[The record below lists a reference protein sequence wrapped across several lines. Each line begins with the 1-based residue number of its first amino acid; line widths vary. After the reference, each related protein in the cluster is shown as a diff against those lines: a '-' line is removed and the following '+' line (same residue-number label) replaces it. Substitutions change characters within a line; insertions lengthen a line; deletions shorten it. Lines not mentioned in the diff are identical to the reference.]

1 MMKNGE
7 TLEPIM
13 TTAQFV
19 RNLISIKAI
28 SLSIS
33 ITVLMQLAVNIVVVT
48 LVKTLL
54 KECKIK

>member
-13 TTAQFV
+13 TTALFV